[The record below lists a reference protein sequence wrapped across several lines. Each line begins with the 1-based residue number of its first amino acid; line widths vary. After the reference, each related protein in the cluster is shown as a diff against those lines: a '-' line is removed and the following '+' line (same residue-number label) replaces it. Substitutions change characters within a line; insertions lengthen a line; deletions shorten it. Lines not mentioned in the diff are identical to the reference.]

1 MSVAGIL
8 REKAMNVVPL
18 ALFVN
23 LIANSVRLLFHE
35 DFYETRGYSV
45 LSSGRLTEQV
55 ISRPSSSVALVC
67 GAMGFLVSILTLVY
81 SLKCLKGG
89 WRVTAVIG
97 SLLTGYWWLSDV
109 VWWFMPN

>member
-8 REKAMNVVPL
+8 REKAMQVVPF

-23 LIANSVRLLFHE
+23 MITNFVRLLFHE
-35 DFYETRGYSV
+35 DFYETCSYGS
-45 LSSGRLTEQV
+45 LSKPATALV
-55 ISRPSSSVALVC
+55 LVC
-67 GAMGFLVSILTLVY
+67 GSMGSLVSILTLVY
-81 SLKCLKGG
+81 SLKCLKG
-89 WRVTAVIG
+89 WRVTAVIA